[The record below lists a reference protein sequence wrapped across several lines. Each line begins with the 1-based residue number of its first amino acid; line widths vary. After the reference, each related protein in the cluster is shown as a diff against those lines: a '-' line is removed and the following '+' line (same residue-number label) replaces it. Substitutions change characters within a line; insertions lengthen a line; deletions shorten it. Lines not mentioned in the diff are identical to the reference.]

1 MWMEPSLAKH
11 FPSYEEFNLV
21 ATTISTGYNEVAKT
35 AGLPTRMLK
44 LLPTARGTAPP
55 KRMRIDHK
63 GDKDDKVSP
72 AQTTPAAAASST
84 QSASSS
90 SKRPQQQKD
99 EDQAGKRHRDS
110 AQPQPHT
117 NQSAWDWDWRWQ
129 SWSRHGY
136 ETGSQPWPRNHRL
149 HWPQL
154 DTASLCLEDGATRV
168 ITRQISNLAQP
179 CCVSNVA
186 QPGWRPLF
194 HHMQSACASTVL
206 LGTLPRTV
214 DQQQLL
220 GSLD

>member
-1 MWMEPSLAKH
+1 
-11 FPSYEEFNLV
+11 
-21 ATTISTGYNEVAKT
+21 
-35 AGLPTRMLK
+35 MLK
-44 LLPTARGTAPP
+44 LLPTARGTEPP
-55 KRMRIDHK
+55 KRMRIDHSK

-99 EDQAGKRHRDS
+99 EDQDGKRRRDS

-117 NQSAWDWDWRWQ
+117 ITNLRGTGIGGG
-129 SWSRHGY
+129 SRGAGTVTRLAPNHGRDS
-136 ETGSQPWPRNHRL
+136 EGSLWFLIGHNSTQHRCASK
-149 HWPQL
+149 
-154 DTASLCLEDGATRV
+154 TAEPVSYL
-168 ITRQISNLAQP
+168 RQISNLAQP
-179 CCVSNVA
+179 CCVSDVA